1 MFASAAIN
9 YYTDGP
15 FHSAS
20 MAELAQKF
28 GVTVATPRPSTKYIV
43 REPVPRLLLAYSKS
57 DGQAQVQSVVRE
69 LGRVAPGLD
78 GQFSRLDS
86 TLQGQAGKDSI
97 VLVYLTESIWTGVDT
112 CVLDGLVDALQAG
125 ARAIL
130 VAETDM
136 AHGWSRLQAERN
148 VSDWSDAV
156 RHLKNVQTPASYFE
170 AQGGVTSA
178 LFDDVIPFYK
188 DRAFREVSIQCILEG
203 LQRVVEN

>member
-1 MFASAAIN
+1 MLAPKVDETLDEGVDERRVSSFRNALKLCN
-9 YYTDGP
+9 LGFGDTDGIL
-15 FHSAS
+15 FRY
-20 MAELAQKF
+20 
-28 GVTVATPRPSTKYIV
+28 V
-43 REPVPRLLLAYSKS
+43 
-57 DGQAQVQSVVRE
+57 
-69 LGRVAPGLD
+69 
-78 GQFSRLDS
+78 
-86 TLQGQAGKDSI
+86 
-97 VLVYLTESIWTGVDT
+97 VYLTESIWTGVDT
-112 CVLDGLVDALQAG
+112 CVLDVLVDALQAG